1 MKRIAVTLMVAAL
14 TVVPAQA
21 ALADPPSDGCARG
34 WELWDVNA
42 EPYRADNRTD
52 EEGNNDGLVC
62 ARARGNQTATTPD
75 GQEVQIYTFADND
88 LPASDH

>member
-1 MKRIAVTLMVAAL
+1 MRKIAVILMMAMLV
-14 TVVPAQA
+14 VVPIRA

-34 WELWDVNA
+34 WQLWDVTT

-52 EEGNNDGLVC
+52 EEGNNDGWVC
-62 ARARGNQTATTPD
+62 ARARGNQTGTPP
-75 GQEVQIYTFADND
+75 GGGEIQLYSFADND